1 MHWRSLMVVINL
13 DPYPSPRPRFT
24 RQGRP
29 YMPKEYTAWKKKFLK
44 EWLTYGLDKF
54 DAGVAIAVDL
64 KFYIKPPKA
73 IARVKKNQNILK
85 AETWRVVKK
94 PDLDNLEKSVLDS
107 VNGHA
112 YEDDN
117 QISDLHS
124 CKRYSLNPRVEIVIR
139 EDGLG
144 QDEISSVRMGKR
156 DIEILK
162 SATNIV
168 DFWNA
173 CTEFYSDEELAWAWL
188 HPELV
193 ERK

>member
-1 MHWRSLMVVINL
+1 MLVINL
-13 DPYPSPRPRFT
+13 EPFPSPRPRFSRKT
-24 RQGRP
+24 GGA
-29 YMPKEYTAWKKKFLK
+29 YMPKEYTLWKKRFLK
-44 EWLTYGLDKF
+44 EWLKHGIEKF
-54 DAGVAIAVDL
+54 EVGVPLAVDL
-64 KFYIKPPKA
+64 KFFIKPPSS
-73 IARVKKNQNILK
+73 ISRVKKNQNILK
-85 AETWRVVKK
+85 SETWRVVKK

-124 CKRYSLNPRVEIVIR
+124 FKRYSLNPRVEIVIR
-139 EDGLG
+139 EDGSG
-144 QDEISSVRMGKR
+144 QDEISSVRMTKS
-156 DIEILK
+156 DVEVLK

-173 CTEFYSDEELAWAWL
+173 CTEFYSDEELAWACL

-193 ERK
+193 EVKE

>member
-1 MHWRSLMVVINL
+1 MVVIKL

-24 RQGRP
+24 KQGRT
-29 YMPKEYTAWKKKFLK
+29 YMPTEYTAWKKQFLR
-44 EWLTYGLDKF
+44 EWLRHSQGKY
-54 DAGVAIAVDL
+54 DAGVAIAIDL

-85 AETWRVVKK
+85 AETWRVVNK

-124 CKRYSLNPRVEIVIR
+124 FKRYSLNPRVEIVIR
-139 EDGLG
+139 EDGSG
-144 QDEISSVRMGKR
+144 QDEISSVRMTKS

-193 ERK
+193 EQK

>member
-1 MHWRSLMVVINL
+1 MVVINL

-29 YMPKEYTAWKKKFLK
+29 YMPKDYTAWKKMFLR
-44 EWLTYGLDKF
+44 EWLKHNLGKYDP
-54 DAGVAIAVDL
+54 GVAIAVDL

-144 QDEISSVRMGKR
+144 QDEISSVRMTKR
-156 DIEILK
+156 DFKTLK
-162 SATNIV
+162 ESTNIV

-173 CTEFYSDEELAWAWL
+173 CIKFYSDEELARAWL

-193 ERK
+193 EVEE

>member
-1 MHWRSLMVVINL
+1 MVVIKL

-29 YMPKEYTAWKKKFLK
+29 YMPTEYTAWKKQFLR
-44 EWLTYGLDKF
+44 EWLRHSQGKYET
-54 DAGVAIAVDL
+54 GVAIAVDL

-85 AETWRVVKK
+85 SETWRVVKK

-124 CKRYSLNPRVEIVIR
+124 CKRYSLNPRVEITIKKDVD
-139 EDGLG
+139 ESG
-144 QDEISSVRMGKR
+144 QDEISSVKMTKS

-193 ERK
+193 EVKE

>member
-1 MHWRSLMVVINL
+1 MAIINL
-13 DPYPSPRPRFT
+13 DPYPSPRPRFS
-24 RQGRP
+24 RKSGRA
-29 YMPKEYTAWKKKFLK
+29 YMPSEYTLWKKLFLK
-44 EWLTYGLDKF
+44 EWLKHGLDKYHS
-54 DAGVAIAVDL
+54 GIAIAVDL

-73 IARVKKNQNILK
+73 ISRVKKNQNILK

-124 CKRYSLNPRVEIVIR
+124 CKRYSLNPRVEISIR
-139 EDGLG
+139 EDGSD
-144 QDEISSVRMGKR
+144 QDEISSVRLVKR

>member
-1 MHWRSLMVVINL
+1 MVVINL

-24 RQGRP
+24 RQGRA
-29 YMPKEYTAWKKKFLK
+29 YMPSDYTAWKKMFLR
-44 EWLTYGLDKF
+44 EWLKHNMGKYDT
-54 DAGVAIAVDL
+54 GVAIAVDL

-85 AETWRVVKK
+85 SETWRVVKK

-117 QISDLHS
+117 QISDIHS

-139 EDGLG
+139 EDDSG
-144 QDEISSVRMGKR
+144 QDEISFVMMAKR

-162 SATNIV
+162 ESTNIV

-193 ERK
+193 EQK

>member
-1 MHWRSLMVVINL
+1 MVVINL

-29 YMPKEYTAWKKKFLK
+29 YMPKEYTAWKKMFLR
-44 EWLTYGLDKF
+44 EWLKHNLGKYDT
-54 DAGVAIAVDL
+54 GVAIAVDL

-85 AETWRVVKK
+85 AETWRVVNK

-124 CKRYSLNPRVEIVIR
+124 FKRYSLNPRVEIVIR
-139 EDGLG
+139 EDGPG
-144 QDEISSVRMGKR
+144 QDEISSVKMTKS

-193 ERK
+193 EVKE

>member
-124 CKRYSLNPRVEIVIR
+124 CKRYSLNPRVEISIK
-139 EDGLG
+139 EDGSY
-144 QDEISSVRMGKR
+144 QDEISSVRMTKS
-156 DIEILK
+156 DVEVLK
-162 SATNIV
+162 GATNIV
-168 DFWNA
+168 DFWNSCA
-173 CTEFYSDEELAWAWL
+173 EFYSDEELAWAWL

-193 ERK
+193 EQK

>member
-1 MHWRSLMVVINL
+1 MVVINL
-13 DPYPSPRPRFT
+13 DPYPSPRPRFSKRGT
-24 RQGRP
+24 
-29 YMPKEYTAWKKKFLK
+29 YMPSEYTAWKKQFLK
-44 EWLTYGLDKF
+44 EWLKHNLGKYET
-54 DAGVAIAVDL
+54 GVAIAVDL

-124 CKRYSLNPRVEIVIR
+124 RKRYSLNPRVEIEIR
-139 EDGLG
+139 EDGSG
-144 QDEISSVRMGKR
+144 QDEISSVKMTKS

-193 ERK
+193 EVKE

>member
-1 MHWRSLMVVINL
+1 MVVINL
-13 DPYPSPRPRFT
+13 DPYPSPRPRFS
-24 RQGRP
+24 RQGT
-29 YMPKEYTAWKKKFLK
+29 YMPSDYTAWKKMFLR
-44 EWLTYGLDKF
+44 EWLKHNLGKYDT
-54 DAGVAIAVDL
+54 GVAIAVDL

-85 AETWRVVKK
+85 SETLRVVNK

-107 VNGHA
+107 INGHA

-144 QDEISSVRMGKR
+144 QDEISSVRMTKR
-156 DIEILK
+156 DFKTLK
-162 SATNIV
+162 ESTNIV

-173 CTEFYSDEELAWAWL
+173 CIKFYSDEELARAWL

-193 ERK
+193 EVEE